1 MVSKLRIKIFL
12 IFVVLSS
19 ITLAACGNKSGRSN
33 VATVEMSAGGK
44 AFAVPTQHLTFLQP
58 SARVSPMS
66 GPTGGR
72 ELSVHFSAAWL
83 SAHIDGYQPIL
94 NKGFEGGVVR
104 VAVGSQI
111 KKDHARLHPP
121 TVDLWFKRGTY
132 ENRIIMDKR
141 ESNTGFYVIQPIP
154 YQSRPEYEGEQW
166 HLAET
171 LPDESKPYPE
181 NPRWRPYLCSRTKGL
196 IEEAEVFTRCYFSA
210 KAADDIFFDINLS
223 SENLQIRE
231 AVFSTLA
238 NEINS
243 WIIDKGANHDH

>member
-1 MVSKLRIKIFL
+1 
-12 IFVVLSS
+12 VLSS